1 MIPAFGIDPILARDF
16 FGTGME
22 WPLSAAID
30 TLAAVNI
37 SRHLVERWEARLDL
51 RASQT
56 TKQFSGSR
64 ARWREA
70 NTTVDL

>member
-1 MIPAFGIDPILARDF
+1 MIPAFGIDPILAGDF

-37 SRHLVERWEARLDL
+37 SRHLVEAMGGAMGFESTPD
-51 RASQT
+51 
-56 TKQFSGSR
+56 K
-64 ARWREA
+64 E
-70 NTTVDL
+70 TVCRFTGPLA